1 MHAFRGKI
9 LRILRLFGDRTR
21 ISKICFG
28 ASKSRNIRNL
38 FPLKSS
44 GIILRISGLFSVPK
58 LAYQKYASGHQKSRN
73 IRNLFP
79 LKSSGKILRISGLFG
94 AQSRIS
100 KICFGASK
108 SRNIRNLF
116 PLKSSGKILRISGLF
131 GDRTECPWLFE
142 LILSLCVRSKTKF

>member
-9 LRILRLFGDRTR
+9 LRNLRLFGAQSR

-44 GIILRISGLFSVPK
+44 GIILRISGLFGDQS
-58 LAYQKYASGHQKSRN
+58 
-73 IRNLFP
+73 
-79 LKSSGKILRISGLFG
+79 RISGLFG
-94 AQSRIS
+94 DQSRISGLFGDQSRIS

-108 SRNIRNLF
+108 SRNTRNLF

-131 GDRTECPWLFE
+131 GDRTCISKICFGASKSPNIRNLFH
-142 LILSLCVRSKTKF
+142 LKIKAVRKEQD

>member
-9 LRILRLFGDRTR
+9 LRILRLFGAQTR

-44 GIILRISGLFSVPK
+44 GIILRISGLF
-58 LAYQKYASGHQKSRN
+58 
-73 IRNLFP
+73 
-79 LKSSGKILRISGLFG
+79 G
-94 AQSRIS
+94 AQTRIS

-131 GDRTECPWLFE
+131 DAQTRISGLFGDRTECPWLFE
-142 LILSLCVRSKTKF
+142 LILRLCVGSKTKFLNKYIRRCY